1 MASAPCAICA
11 AETRVGDRSCPACGA
26 DLEALFIDL
35 GPAGEPRPVRSGSP
49 SRSGRRRTPAA
60 LAFLILLGATTW
72 WLLADDGRTAD
83 DAAAPASIARPTA
96 TVAAPTPRVGPAD
109 GDEPAD
115 DRAAATQGSP
125 ASGSGAAA
133 IDPTRLPDLAAT
145 HLAVAGDR
153 RLYLLDLTTG
163 NWNVREV
170 QNTPSNLHGVGGGV
184 VMTGLVGG
192 RVAFAPADE
201 GALIALGSAQNE
213 LLRIDD
219 RGVVIR
225 RWSASPPDIVAIT
238 FDGER
243 RWTYRPPPG
252 MGAIGATSTGEV
264 IAQAGETI
272 VGIDPTDA
280 TMRPIID
287 GSGFGVSADLLIVWR
302 CDADLLCRTDQ
313 VDLATSESRILTDS
327 PIHLEPAGD
336 EVFRGWV
343 RGGNGRPHIY
353 RLVDGW
359 LERID
364 DELGRTTSSI
374 AFDRTGITVSPEEAT
389 GTATASTRSTLVFR
403 DDDGTVLAAIESPVG
418 AGVTKV
424 ALIGP
429 EVGP

>member
-1 MASAPCAICA
+1 M
-11 AETRVGDRSCPACGA
+11 
-26 DLEALFIDL
+26 LAL
-35 GPAGEPRPVRSGSP
+35 
-49 SRSGRRRTPAA
+49 
-60 LAFLILLGATTW
+60 LILLGAASW
-72 WLLADDGRTAD
+72 WLLADDGRSAD
-83 DAAAPASIARPTA
+83 DAAAPTPIARPTTTA
-96 TVAAPTPRVGPAD
+96 PAPPVAPAD
-109 GDEPAD
+109 ADEPAD
-115 DRAAATQGSP
+115 DRAAATPGSDASTSASGLGS
-125 ASGSGAAA
+125 ASGSGSGVRA
-133 IDPTRLPDLAAT
+133 IDPAQLPDLAAT
-145 HLAVAGDR
+145 HIAVAGDR

-163 NWNVREV
+163 DWNVRDV

-192 RVAFAPADE
+192 RVAFAPTD
-201 GALIALGSAQNE
+201 GGSLIALGSAQNE

-225 RWSASPPDIVAIT
+225 RWSASPPDIVATT

-252 MGAIGATSTGEV
+252 MEAIGATSTGEV
-264 IAQAGETI
+264 IVQAGETI
-272 VGIDPTDA
+272 VGVDPTDG

-287 GSGFGVSADLLIVWR
+287 GSGFGVSADVLIVWR

-313 VDLATSESRILTDS
+313 VDLATSESRVLTDS
-327 PIHLEPAGD
+327 PIQLEPAGD

-343 RGGNGRPHIY
+343 RGGTGRPYIY

-364 DELGRTTSSI
+364 DELDHTTSSI
-374 AFDRTGITVSPEEAT
+374 AFDRTGVTVSPEEAT

-403 DDDGTVLAAIESPVG
+403 ADDGTVLAAIASPVG

-429 EVGP
+429 EVGS